1 MAASGPTREGTGPIG
16 VLRSPSVTVQSARPA
31 VAILSRILAQLQR
44 GEVQIPAVPA
54 VVTELRELVQKS
66 DTRIDAIVR
75 VIERD
80 PALVARVL
88 LLGRSAQF
96 ARSGGQG
103 TPDLHFIINRVGFR
117 QISNVV
123 ETVWSNAC
131 FTVADERYHPLVAR
145 MTRLSVARAV
155 GMRALAERLRIEVFP
170 AYLAGLFADVGAT
183 FLLWAI
189 VDKARGHV
197 PEPLD
202 ALAFVREHHETMSGA
217 VLKRW
222 GHTELVVG
230 LGRRHHNP
238 LLTGPSA
245 IYAGL
250 LVLASH
256 MAKEL
261 TGEDDLTSAD
271 PFPSPALLERCL
283 VLVGLGEA
291 ARLSIV
297 PRVKVEYAAALDAFN
312 SSPPPRTSEPSG
324 AQPAK

>member
-1 MAASGPTREGTGPIG
+1 MGAASPTREGTPLVG
-16 VLRSPSVTVQSARPA
+16 VLRSSRVAVESIRPA

-66 DTRIDAIVR
+66 DSRIDTIVTLL
-75 VIERD
+75 ERD

-96 ARSGGQG
+96 ARSGTQG

-117 QISNVV
+117 QLSNVV
-123 ETVWSNAC
+123 ETVWSNDC
-131 FTVADERYHPLVAR
+131 FAVADERYHPIVAR

-155 GMRALAERLRIEVFP
+155 SMRALAERLRIEVFP

-189 VDKARGHV
+189 VDKSRGHV
-197 PEPLD
+197 PEPAD

-222 GHTELVVG
+222 GHQELVVG
-230 LGRRHHNP
+230 LVRRHHNP
-238 LLTGPSA
+238 LLTGPGA
-245 IYAGL
+245 VYGGL
-250 LVLASH
+250 SVLASQ
-256 MAKEL
+256 MAREL
-261 TGEDDLTSAD
+261 TGEDDLTCSE
-271 PFPSPALLERCL
+271 PFPPAPLFERCVAL
-283 VLVGLGEA
+283 IGLGDA
-291 ARLSIV
+291 ARSGIF
-297 PRVKVEYAAALDAFN
+297 PRVKDEYAAALDAFGT
-312 SSPPPRTSEPSG
+312 PAVPREAAG
-324 AQPAK
+324 